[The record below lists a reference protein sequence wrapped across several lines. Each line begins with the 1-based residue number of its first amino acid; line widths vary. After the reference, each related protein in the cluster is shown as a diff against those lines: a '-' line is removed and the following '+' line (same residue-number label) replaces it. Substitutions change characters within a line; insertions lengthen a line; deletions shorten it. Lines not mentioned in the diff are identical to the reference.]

1 MVMMRVMRTDR
12 SRAVAVASNRHSFL
26 RPWEVAPVVYR
37 LPGPEHRGRM
47 AEYEG
52 VGVESEEGQLLG
64 LGLAVEAVKIESQIR
79 YGPGGMKHQNTPG
92 NDV

>member
-1 MVMMRVMRTDR
+1 
-12 SRAVAVASNRHSFL
+12 
-26 RPWEVAPVVYR
+26 
-37 LPGPEHRGRM
+37 M

>member
-1 MVMMRVMRTDR
+1 
-12 SRAVAVASNRHSFL
+12 
-26 RPWEVAPVVYR
+26 
-37 LPGPEHRGRM
+37 M

-79 YGPGGMKHQNTPG
+79 YGRGGMKQQNTPG